1 MKTII
6 DKNTGKVLYTTAIDV
21 ELQENQM
28 MLNKTITEEFVK
40 PFYNFETE
48 LFYETATFE
57 EIAEAKKP
65 EVPLEVPLWRVR
77 VILKL
82 IGKEEI
88 IEQALNQLEE
98 PTRTAAMYIWQHGN
112 VVERNSNTV
121 LFLQSVIEMTNEEVD
136 NIFIQANLITL

>member
-1 MKTII
+1 MNYYITPEGTIFKEGNVI
-6 DKNTGKVLYTTAIDV
+6 IEQNENNPLYLEYVDYLINNGTV
-21 ELQENQM
+21 QSVN
-28 MLNKTITEEFVK
+28 
-40 PFYNFETE
+40 
-48 LFYETATFE
+48 YE
-57 EIAEAKKP
+57 ILP
-65 EVPLEVPLWRVR
+65 QQEVPLEVPLWRVR
-77 VILKL
+77 VVLKL